1 MEFIDQ
7 ASSGKNNFFSYLTG
21 TLIILGLF
29 LLGNSALFFYL
40 NFQFPNEPIDSW
52 TQSKITASLGK
63 TELLFWLT
71 FPFALVFFGL
81 IFHINK
87 VHGRTISSI
96 FTGKEKYNWKRSFF
110 SFGLVFG
117 ILALSLVVQ
126 SFFGLDLQFQFDI
139 QKFLP
144 LLLVSLIM
152 LSIQTT
158 CEEVIFRS
166 YLLQGFKN
174 RLRSNK
180 AAVLISGIMF
190 GAIHIGNPDYKN
202 EKDGGYFAGAIVDW
216 DFEPTEIYFREF
228 DENVPT
234 DNGGANQQF
243 KFKFLDQYK
252 PDIDKLLKI
261 ALDNSPI
268 KKVCFLTDYQ
278 FGPEDGKTEIIF
290 TISDFWAQ
298 HDSDGLNLNTIYEMY
313 GL

>member
-7 ASSGKNNFFSYLTG
+7 ASSGKNNFFTYLTG

-29 LLGNSALFFYL
+29 LFGNFALFFYL

-81 IFHINK
+81 LFHINK

-96 FTGKEKYNWKRSFF
+96 FTGKEKFNWKRTFF

-117 ILALSLVVQ
+117 ILALSLVIQ

-144 LLLVSLIM
+144 LVLVSLIM

-166 YLLQGFKN
+166 YLLQGFKI

-180 AAVLISGIMF
+180 VAVLISGIMF
-190 GAIHIGNPDYKN
+190 GAIHIGNP
-202 EKDGGYFAGAIVDW
+202 EIQVIGYHILIYYMAVGIFLGLITLFDNGMELAIGYHAANNIFAAIVVTNDW
-216 DFEPTEIYFREF
+216 QAFQ
-228 DENVPT
+228 T
-234 DNGGANQQF
+234 DAL
-243 KFKFLDQYK
+243 FLDTTQ
-252 PDIDKLLKI
+252 PGFAWDVLLGLFVVLPFI
-261 ALDNSPI
+261 FFVFS
-268 KKVCFLTDYQ
+268 KKYNWQSLKEKWN
-278 FGPEDGKTEIIF
+278 G
-290 TISDFWAQ
+290 
-298 HDSDGLNLNTIYEMY
+298 
-313 GL
+313 

>member
-40 NFQFPNEPIDSW
+40 NFQFTNEPIDSW

-96 FTGKEKYNWKRSFF
+96 FTGKEKFNWKRTFF

-126 SFFGLDLQFQFDI
+126 RFFGHDLKFQFDI
-139 QKFLP
+139 NKFLP
-144 LLLVSLIM
+144 LLVVSLIM

-190 GAIHIGNPDYKN
+190 GAIHIGNP
-202 EKDGGYFAGAIVDW
+202 EIQVIGYHILIYYMAVGIFLGLITLFDNGMELAIGYHAANNIFAAIVVTNDW
-216 DFEPTEIYFREF
+216 QAFQ
-228 DENVPT
+228 T
-234 DNGGANQQF
+234 DAI
-243 KFKFLDQYK
+243 FLDTSQ
-252 PDIDKLLKI
+252 PGFAWDVLLGI
-261 ALDNSPI
+261 FVVLPFIFYVFS
-268 KKVCFLTDYQ
+268 KKYNWQSLKEKWND
-278 FGPEDGKTEIIF
+278 
-290 TISDFWAQ
+290 
-298 HDSDGLNLNTIYEMY
+298 
-313 GL
+313 

>member
-7 ASSGKNNFFSYLTG
+7 ASSGKNNFFTYLTG

-29 LLGNSALFFYL
+29 LFGNFALFFYL

-81 IFHINK
+81 LFHINK

-96 FTGKEKYNWKRSFF
+96 FTGKEKFNWKRTFF

-117 ILALSLVVQ
+117 ILALSLVIQ

-144 LLLVSLIM
+144 LVLVSLIM

-166 YLLQGFKN
+166 YLLQGFKY

-180 AAVLISGIMF
+180 VAVLISGIMF
-190 GAIHIGNPDYKN
+190 GAIHIGNP
-202 EKDGGYFAGAIVDW
+202 EIQVIGYHILIYYMAVGIFLGLITLFDNGMELAIGYHAANNIFAAIVVTNDW
-216 DFEPTEIYFREF
+216 QAFQ
-228 DENVPT
+228 T
-234 DNGGANQQF
+234 DAL
-243 KFKFLDQYK
+243 FLDTSQ
-252 PDIDKLLKI
+252 PGFAWDVLLGLFVVLPFI
-261 ALDNSPI
+261 FFVFS
-268 KKVCFLTDYQ
+268 KKYNWQSLKEKWN
-278 FGPEDGKTEIIF
+278 G
-290 TISDFWAQ
+290 
-298 HDSDGLNLNTIYEMY
+298 
-313 GL
+313 

>member
-96 FTGKEKYNWKRSFF
+96 FTGKEKFNWKRTFF

-126 SFFGLDLQFQFDI
+126 RFFGHDLKFQFDI
-139 QKFLP
+139 NKFLP
-144 LLLVSLIM
+144 LLVVSLIM

-190 GAIHIGNPDYKN
+190 GAIHIGNP
-202 EKDGGYFAGAIVDW
+202 EIQVIGYHILIYYMAVGIFLSFITLFDNGMELAIGYHAANNIFAAIVVTNDW
-216 DFEPTEIYFREF
+216 QAFQ
-228 DENVPT
+228 T
-234 DNGGANQQF
+234 DAI
-243 KFKFLDQYK
+243 FLDTSQ
-252 PDIDKLLKI
+252 PGFAWDVLLGI
-261 ALDNSPI
+261 FVVLPFIFYVFS
-268 KKVCFLTDYQ
+268 KKYNWQSLKEKWN
-278 FGPEDGKTEIIF
+278 G
-290 TISDFWAQ
+290 
-298 HDSDGLNLNTIYEMY
+298 
-313 GL
+313 

>member
-7 ASSGKNNFFSYLTG
+7 ASSGKNNFFTYLTG

-29 LLGNSALFFYL
+29 LFGNFALFFYL
-40 NFQFPNEPIDSW
+40 NFHFPNEPIDSW

-81 IFHINK
+81 LFHINK

-96 FTGKEKYNWKRSFF
+96 FTGKEKFNWKRTFF

-117 ILALSLVVQ
+117 ILALSLVIQ

-144 LLLVSLIM
+144 LVLVSLIM

-166 YLLQGFKN
+166 YLLQGFKY

-180 AAVLISGIMF
+180 VAVLISGIMF
-190 GAIHIGNPDYKN
+190 GAIHIGNP
-202 EKDGGYFAGAIVDW
+202 EIQVIGYHILIYYMAVGIFLGLITLFDNGMELAIGYHAANNIFAAIVVTNDW
-216 DFEPTEIYFREF
+216 QAFQ
-228 DENVPT
+228 T
-234 DNGGANQQF
+234 DAL
-243 KFKFLDQYK
+243 FLDTTQ
-252 PDIDKLLKI
+252 PGFAWDVLLGLFVVLPFI
-261 ALDNSPI
+261 FFVFS
-268 KKVCFLTDYQ
+268 KKYNWQSLKEKWN
-278 FGPEDGKTEIIF
+278 G
-290 TISDFWAQ
+290 
-298 HDSDGLNLNTIYEMY
+298 
-313 GL
+313 

>member
-7 ASSGKNNFFSYLTG
+7 ASSCKNNFFSYLTG

-96 FTGKEKYNWKRSFF
+96 FTGKEKFNWKRTFF

-126 SFFGLDLQFQFDI
+126 RFFGHDLKFQFDI
-139 QKFLP
+139 NKFLP
-144 LLLVSLIM
+144 LLVVSLIM

-190 GAIHIGNPDYKN
+190 GAIHIGNP
-202 EKDGGYFAGAIVDW
+202 EIQVIGYHILIYYMAVGIFLGLITLFDNGMELAIGYHAANNIFAAIVVTNDW
-216 DFEPTEIYFREF
+216 QAFQ
-228 DENVPT
+228 T
-234 DNGGANQQF
+234 DAI
-243 KFKFLDQYK
+243 FLDTSQ
-252 PDIDKLLKI
+252 PGFAWDVLLGI
-261 ALDNSPI
+261 FVVLPFIFYVFS
-268 KKVCFLTDYQ
+268 KKYNWQSLKEKWN
-278 FGPEDGKTEIIF
+278 G
-290 TISDFWAQ
+290 
-298 HDSDGLNLNTIYEMY
+298 
-313 GL
+313 

>member
-7 ASSGKNNFFSYLTG
+7 ASSGKNNFFTYLTG

-29 LLGNSALFFYL
+29 LFGNFALFFYL

-52 TQSKITASLGK
+52 SQSKITASLGK

-81 IFHINK
+81 LFHINK

-96 FTGKEKYNWKRSFF
+96 FTGKEKFNWKRTFF

-117 ILALSLVVQ
+117 ILALSLVIQ

-144 LLLVSLIM
+144 LVLVSLIM

-166 YLLQGFKN
+166 YLLQGFKI

-180 AAVLISGIMF
+180 VAVLISGIMF
-190 GAIHIGNPDYKN
+190 GAIHIGNP
-202 EKDGGYFAGAIVDW
+202 EIQVIGYHILVYYIAVGIFLGLITLFDNGMELAIGYHAANNIFAAIVVTNDW
-216 DFEPTEIYFREF
+216 QAFQ
-228 DENVPT
+228 T
-234 DNGGANQQF
+234 DAL
-243 KFKFLDQYK
+243 FLDTSQ
-252 PDIDKLLKI
+252 PGFAWDVLLGLFVVLPFI
-261 ALDNSPI
+261 FFVFS
-268 KKVCFLTDYQ
+268 KKYNWQSLKEKWN
-278 FGPEDGKTEIIF
+278 G
-290 TISDFWAQ
+290 
-298 HDSDGLNLNTIYEMY
+298 
-313 GL
+313 

>member
-96 FTGKEKYNWKRSFF
+96 FTGKEKFNWKRTFF

-126 SFFGLDLQFQFDI
+126 RFFGHDLKFQFDI
-139 QKFLP
+139 NKFLP
-144 LLLVSLIM
+144 LLVVSLIM

-190 GAIHIGNPDYKN
+190 GAIHIGNP
-202 EKDGGYFAGAIVDW
+202 EIQAIGYHILVYYIVVGIFLGLITLFDNGMELAIGYHAANNIFAAIVVTNDW
-216 DFEPTEIYFREF
+216 QAFQ
-228 DENVPT
+228 T
-234 DNGGANQQF
+234 DAI
-243 KFKFLDQYK
+243 FLDTSQ
-252 PDIDKLLKI
+252 PGFAWDVLLGI
-261 ALDNSPI
+261 FVVLPFIFYVFS
-268 KKVCFLTDYQ
+268 KKYNWQSLKEKWN
-278 FGPEDGKTEIIF
+278 G
-290 TISDFWAQ
+290 
-298 HDSDGLNLNTIYEMY
+298 
-313 GL
+313 

>member
-7 ASSGKNNFFSYLTG
+7 ASSGKNNFFTYLTG

-29 LLGNSALFFYL
+29 LFGNFALFFYL

-81 IFHINK
+81 LFHINK

-96 FTGKEKYNWKRSFF
+96 FTGKEKFNWKRTFF

-117 ILALSLVVQ
+117 ILALSLVIQ

-144 LLLVSLIM
+144 LVLVSLIM

-166 YLLQGFKN
+166 YLLQGFKY

-180 AAVLISGIMF
+180 VAVLISGIMF
-190 GAIHIGNPDYKN
+190 GAIHIGNP
-202 EKDGGYFAGAIVDW
+202 EIQVIGYHILVYYIAVGIFLGLITLFDNGMELAIGYHAANNIFAAIVVTNDW
-216 DFEPTEIYFREF
+216 QAFQ
-228 DENVPT
+228 T
-234 DNGGANQQF
+234 DAL
-243 KFKFLDQYK
+243 FLDTSQ
-252 PDIDKLLKI
+252 PGFEWDVLLGLFVVLPFI
-261 ALDNSPI
+261 FFVFS
-268 KKVCFLTDYQ
+268 KKYNWQSLKEKWN
-278 FGPEDGKTEIIF
+278 G
-290 TISDFWAQ
+290 
-298 HDSDGLNLNTIYEMY
+298 
-313 GL
+313 

>member
-7 ASSGKNNFFSYLTG
+7 ASSGKNNFFTYLTG

-29 LLGNSALFFYL
+29 LFGNFALFFYL

-52 TQSKITASLGK
+52 SQSKITASLGK

-81 IFHINK
+81 LFHINK

-96 FTGKEKYNWKRSFF
+96 FTGKEKFNWKRTFF

-117 ILALSLVVQ
+117 ILALSLVIQ

-144 LLLVSLIM
+144 LVLVSLIM

-166 YLLQGFKN
+166 YLLQGFKI

-180 AAVLISGIMF
+180 VAVLISGIMF
-190 GAIHIGNPDYKN
+190 GAIHIGNP
-202 EKDGGYFAGAIVDW
+202 EIQVIGYHILIYYMAVGIFLGLITLFDNGMELAIGYHAANNIFAAIVVTNDW
-216 DFEPTEIYFREF
+216 QAFQ
-228 DENVPT
+228 T
-234 DNGGANQQF
+234 DAL
-243 KFKFLDQYK
+243 FLDTTQ
-252 PDIDKLLKI
+252 PGFAWDVLLGLFVVLPFI
-261 ALDNSPI
+261 FFVFS
-268 KKVCFLTDYQ
+268 KKYNWQSLKEKWN
-278 FGPEDGKTEIIF
+278 G
-290 TISDFWAQ
+290 
-298 HDSDGLNLNTIYEMY
+298 
-313 GL
+313 

>member
-7 ASSGKNNFFSYLTG
+7 ASSGKNNFFTYLTG

-29 LLGNSALFFYL
+29 LFGNFALFFYL

-81 IFHINK
+81 LFHINK

-96 FTGKEKYNWKRSFF
+96 FTGKEKFNWKRTFF

-117 ILALSLVVQ
+117 ILALSLVIQ

-144 LLLVSLIM
+144 LVLVSLIM

-166 YLLQGFKN
+166 YLLQGFKY

-180 AAVLISGIMF
+180 VAVLISGIMF
-190 GAIHIGNPDYKN
+190 GAIHIGNP
-202 EKDGGYFAGAIVDW
+202 EIQVIGYHILIYYMAVGIFLGLITLFDNGMELAIGYHAANNIFAAIVVTNDW
-216 DFEPTEIYFREF
+216 QAFQ
-228 DENVPT
+228 T
-234 DNGGANQQF
+234 DAL
-243 KFKFLDQYK
+243 FLDTTQ
-252 PDIDKLLKI
+252 PGFAWDVLLGLFVVLPFI
-261 ALDNSPI
+261 FFVFS
-268 KKVCFLTDYQ
+268 KKYNWQSLKEKWN
-278 FGPEDGKTEIIF
+278 G
-290 TISDFWAQ
+290 
-298 HDSDGLNLNTIYEMY
+298 
-313 GL
+313 

>member
-7 ASSGKNNFFSYLTG
+7 ASSGKNNFFTYLTG

-29 LLGNSALFFYL
+29 LFGNFALFFYL

-81 IFHINK
+81 LFHINK

-96 FTGKEKYNWKRSFF
+96 FTGKEKFNWKRTFF

-117 ILALSLVVQ
+117 ILALSLVIQ

-144 LLLVSLIM
+144 LIMVSLIM

-166 YLLQGFKN
+166 YLLQGFKI

-180 AAVLISGIMF
+180 VAVLISGIMF
-190 GAIHIGNPDYKN
+190 GAIHIGNP
-202 EKDGGYFAGAIVDW
+202 EIQVIGYHILIYYMAVGIFLGLITLFDNGMELAIGYHAANNIFAAIVVTNDW
-216 DFEPTEIYFREF
+216 QAFQ
-228 DENVPT
+228 T
-234 DNGGANQQF
+234 DAL
-243 KFKFLDQYK
+243 FLDTSQ
-252 PDIDKLLKI
+252 PGFAWDVLLGLFVVLPFI
-261 ALDNSPI
+261 FFVFS
-268 KKVCFLTDYQ
+268 KKYNWQSLKEKWN
-278 FGPEDGKTEIIF
+278 G
-290 TISDFWAQ
+290 
-298 HDSDGLNLNTIYEMY
+298 
-313 GL
+313 

>member
-96 FTGKEKYNWKRSFF
+96 FTGKEKFNWKRTFF

-126 SFFGLDLQFQFDI
+126 RFFGHDLKFQFDI
-139 QKFLP
+139 NKFLP
-144 LLLVSLIM
+144 LLVVSLIM

-158 CEEVIFRS
+158 CEELIFRS

-190 GAIHIGNPDYKN
+190 GAIHIGNP
-202 EKDGGYFAGAIVDW
+202 EIQVIGYHILIYYMAVGIFLGLITLFDNGMELAIGYHAANNIFAAIVVTNDW
-216 DFEPTEIYFREF
+216 QAFQ
-228 DENVPT
+228 T
-234 DNGGANQQF
+234 DAI
-243 KFKFLDQYK
+243 FLDTSQ
-252 PDIDKLLKI
+252 PGFAWGVLLGI
-261 ALDNSPI
+261 FVVLPFIFYVFS
-268 KKVCFLTDYQ
+268 KKYNWQSLKEKWN
-278 FGPEDGKTEIIF
+278 G
-290 TISDFWAQ
+290 
-298 HDSDGLNLNTIYEMY
+298 
-313 GL
+313 

>member
-96 FTGKEKYNWKRSFF
+96 FTGKEKFNWKRTFF

-126 SFFGLDLQFQFDI
+126 RFFGHDLKFQFDI
-139 QKFLP
+139 NKFLP
-144 LLLVSLIM
+144 LLVVSLIM

-190 GAIHIGNPDYKN
+190 GAIHIGNP
-202 EKDGGYFAGAIVDW
+202 EIQVIGYHILIYYMAVGIFLGLITLFDNGMELAIGYHAANNIFAAIVVTNDW
-216 DFEPTEIYFREF
+216 QAFQ
-228 DENVPT
+228 T
-234 DNGGANQQF
+234 DAI
-243 KFKFLDQYK
+243 FLDTSQ
-252 PDIDKLLKI
+252 PGFAWDVLLGI
-261 ALDNSPI
+261 FVVLPFIFYVFS
-268 KKVCFLTDYQ
+268 KKYNWQSLKEKWN
-278 FGPEDGKTEIIF
+278 G
-290 TISDFWAQ
+290 
-298 HDSDGLNLNTIYEMY
+298 
-313 GL
+313 

>member
-96 FTGKEKYNWKRSFF
+96 FTGKEKFNWKRTFF

-126 SFFGLDLQFQFDI
+126 RFFGHDLKFQFDI
-139 QKFLP
+139 NKFLP
-144 LLLVSLIM
+144 LLVVSLIM

-190 GAIHIGNPDYKN
+190 GAIHIGNP
-202 EKDGGYFAGAIVDW
+202 EIQVIGYHILVYYIVVGIFLGLITLFDNGMELAIGYHAANNIFAAIVVTNDW
-216 DFEPTEIYFREF
+216 QAFQ
-228 DENVPT
+228 T
-234 DNGGANQQF
+234 DAI
-243 KFKFLDQYK
+243 FLDTSQ
-252 PDIDKLLKI
+252 PGFAWDVLLGI
-261 ALDNSPI
+261 FVVLPFIFYVFS
-268 KKVCFLTDYQ
+268 KKYNWQSLKEKWN
-278 FGPEDGKTEIIF
+278 G
-290 TISDFWAQ
+290 
-298 HDSDGLNLNTIYEMY
+298 
-313 GL
+313 

>member
-7 ASSGKNNFFSYLTG
+7 ASSGKNNFFTYLTG

-29 LLGNSALFFYL
+29 LFGNFALFFYL

-81 IFHINK
+81 LFHINK
-87 VHGRTISSI
+87 VHGRTILSI
-96 FTGKEKYNWKRSFF
+96 FSGKENFNWKRSFF
-110 SFGLVFG
+110 SFGLVFV

-126 SFFGLDLQFQFDI
+126 SFFGHDLKFQFDI
-139 QKFLP
+139 NKFLP
-144 LLLVSLIM
+144 LLLVSVIM

-166 YLLQGFKN
+166 YLLQGIKN

-190 GAIHIGNPDYKN
+190 GAIHIGNPEIQAIGSHILIYYIAVGIFLGLITLFDN
-202 EKDGGYFAGAIVDW
+202 GMELAMGYHAANNIFAAIVVTNDW
-216 DFEPTEIYFREF
+216 QAFQ
-228 DENVPT
+228 T
-234 DNGGANQQF
+234 DAL
-243 KFKFLDQYK
+243 FLDKSQPGFAWDILLGILVVLPLIFVVFYK
-252 PDIDKLLKI
+252 KYNWQSLKEKW
-261 ALDNSPI
+261 N
-268 KKVCFLTDYQ
+268 
-278 FGPEDGKTEIIF
+278 G
-290 TISDFWAQ
+290 
-298 HDSDGLNLNTIYEMY
+298 
-313 GL
+313 

>member
-87 VHGRTISSI
+87 VHVRTISSI
-96 FTGKEKYNWKRSFF
+96 FTGKEKFNWKRTFF

-126 SFFGLDLQFQFDI
+126 SFFGHDLKFQFDI
-139 QKFLP
+139 NKFLP
-144 LLLVSLIM
+144 LLVVSLIM

-190 GAIHIGNPDYKN
+190 GAIHIGNP
-202 EKDGGYFAGAIVDW
+202 EIQVIGYHILVYYMAVGIFLGLITLFDNGMELAIGYHAANNIFAAIVVTNDW
-216 DFEPTEIYFREF
+216 QAFQ
-228 DENVPT
+228 T
-234 DNGGANQQF
+234 DAL
-243 KFKFLDQYK
+243 FLDTSQPGFAWDVLLGIFVVLPFIFYVFSKKYK
-252 PDIDKLLKI
+252 WQSLKEKW
-261 ALDNSPI
+261 N
-268 KKVCFLTDYQ
+268 V
-278 FGPEDGKTEIIF
+278 
-290 TISDFWAQ
+290 
-298 HDSDGLNLNTIYEMY
+298 
-313 GL
+313 

>member
-7 ASSGKNNFFSYLTG
+7 ASSGKNNFFTYLTG

-29 LLGNSALFFYL
+29 LFGNFALFFYL

-81 IFHINK
+81 LFHINK

-96 FTGKEKYNWKRSFF
+96 FTGKEKFNWKRTFF

-117 ILALSLVVQ
+117 ILALSLVIQ

-144 LLLVSLIM
+144 LIMVSLIM

-166 YLLQGFKN
+166 YLLQGFKI

-180 AAVLISGIMF
+180 VAVLISGIMF
-190 GAIHIGNPDYKN
+190 GAIHIGNP
-202 EKDGGYFAGAIVDW
+202 EIQVIGYHILIYYMAVGIFLGLITLFDNGMELAIGYHAANNIFAAIVVTNDW
-216 DFEPTEIYFREF
+216 QAFQ
-228 DENVPT
+228 T
-234 DNGGANQQF
+234 DAL
-243 KFKFLDQYK
+243 FLDTTQ
-252 PDIDKLLKI
+252 PGFAWDVLLGLFVVLPFI
-261 ALDNSPI
+261 FFVFS
-268 KKVCFLTDYQ
+268 KKYNWQSLKEKWN
-278 FGPEDGKTEIIF
+278 G
-290 TISDFWAQ
+290 
-298 HDSDGLNLNTIYEMY
+298 
-313 GL
+313 

>member
-7 ASSGKNNFFSYLTG
+7 ASSGKNNFFTYLTG

-29 LLGNSALFFYL
+29 LFGNFALFFYL

-81 IFHINK
+81 LFHINK

-96 FTGKEKYNWKRSFF
+96 FTGKEKFNWKRTFF
-110 SFGLVFG
+110 SFGLVFV

-126 SFFGLDLQFQFDI
+126 SFFGHDLKFQFDF

-144 LLLVSLIM
+144 LFLVSVFM

-166 YLLQGFKN
+166 YLLQGIKN

-190 GAIHIGNPDYKN
+190 GVIHIGNP
-202 EKDGGYFAGAIVDW
+202 EIQAIGYHILVYYIAVGIFLGLITLFDNGMELAIGYHAANNIFAAIVVTNDW
-216 DFEPTEIYFREF
+216 QAFQ
-228 DENVPT
+228 T
-234 DNGGANQQF
+234 DAL
-243 KFKFLDQYK
+243 FLDTSQ
-252 PDIDKLLKI
+252 PGFAWDILLGMFVVLPFI
-261 ALDNSPI
+261 FYVFS
-268 KKVCFLTDYQ
+268 KKYN
-278 FGPEDGKTEIIF
+278 
-290 TISDFWAQ
+290 WA
-298 HDSDGLNLNTIYEMY
+298 SLKEKWNG
-313 GL
+313 

>member
-190 GAIHIGNPDYKN
+190 GAIHIGNP
-202 EKDGGYFAGAIVDW
+202 EIQAIGYHILVYYIVVGIFLGSITLFDNGMELAIGYHAANNIFAAIVVTNDW
-216 DFEPTEIYFREF
+216 QAFQ
-228 DENVPT
+228 T
-234 DNGGANQQF
+234 DAI
-243 KFKFLDQYK
+243 FLDTSQPGFAWDVILGMFVVLPFIFYVFSK
-252 PDIDKLLKI
+252 KYNWQSLKEKW
-261 ALDNSPI
+261 N
-268 KKVCFLTDYQ
+268 
-278 FGPEDGKTEIIF
+278 G
-290 TISDFWAQ
+290 
-298 HDSDGLNLNTIYEMY
+298 
-313 GL
+313 

>member
-7 ASSGKNNFFSYLTG
+7 ASSGKSNFFSYFTG
-21 TLIILGLF
+21 VLVILGLF

-52 TQSKITASLGK
+52 TQSKITAYLGK

-81 IFHINK
+81 LFHINK
-87 VHGRTISSI
+87 VHGRKISSI
-96 FTGKEKYNWKRSFF
+96 FTGKEKFNWKRSFF

-126 SFFGLDLQFQFDI
+126 SFFGLDLKFQFDI

-144 LLLVSLIM
+144 LILVSLIL

-166 YLLQGFKN
+166 YLLQGIKN

-190 GAIHIGNPDYKN
+190 GAIHIGNP
-202 EKDGGYFAGAIVDW
+202 EIQAIGYHILVYYIAVGIFLGLITLFDNGMELAIGYHAANNIFAAIVVTNDW
-216 DFEPTEIYFREF
+216 QAFQ
-228 DENVPT
+228 T
-234 DNGGANQQF
+234 DAL
-243 KFKFLDQYK
+243 FLDTSQ
-252 PDIDKLLKI
+252 PGFAWDVLLGLFVVLPFI
-261 ALDNSPI
+261 FFVFS
-268 KKVCFLTDYQ
+268 KKYNWQSLKEKWN
-278 FGPEDGKTEIIF
+278 G
-290 TISDFWAQ
+290 
-298 HDSDGLNLNTIYEMY
+298 
-313 GL
+313 

>member
-52 TQSKITASLGK
+52 TQSKITTSLGK

-87 VHGRTISSI
+87 VHVRTISSI
-96 FTGKEKYNWKRSFF
+96 FTGKEKFNWKRTFF

-126 SFFGLDLQFQFDI
+126 SFFGHDLKFQFDI
-139 QKFLP
+139 NKFLP
-144 LLLVSLIM
+144 LLVVSLIM

-190 GAIHIGNPDYKN
+190 GAIHIGNP
-202 EKDGGYFAGAIVDW
+202 EIQVIGYHILVYYMAVGIFLGLITLFDNGMELAIGYHAANNIFAAIVVTNDW
-216 DFEPTEIYFREF
+216 QAFQ
-228 DENVPT
+228 T
-234 DNGGANQQF
+234 DALF
-243 KFKFLDQYK
+243 
-252 PDIDKLLKI
+252 
-261 ALDNSPI
+261 LDNSQPGFAWDVLLGI
-268 KKVCFLTDYQ
+268 FVVLPFIFYVFSKKYNWQSLKEKWN
-278 FGPEDGKTEIIF
+278 G
-290 TISDFWAQ
+290 
-298 HDSDGLNLNTIYEMY
+298 
-313 GL
+313 

>member
-96 FTGKEKYNWKRSFF
+96 FTGKEKFNWKRTFF

-126 SFFGLDLQFQFDI
+126 SFFGHDLKFQFDI
-139 QKFLP
+139 NKFLP
-144 LLLVSLIM
+144 LLVVSLIM

-174 RLRSNK
+174 RLRINK

-190 GAIHIGNPDYKN
+190 GAIHIGNP
-202 EKDGGYFAGAIVDW
+202 EIQVIGYHILVYYIVVGIFLGLITLFDNGMELAIGYHAANNIFAAIVVTNDW
-216 DFEPTEIYFREF
+216 QAFQ
-228 DENVPT
+228 T
-234 DNGGANQQF
+234 DAI
-243 KFKFLDQYK
+243 FLDTSQ
-252 PDIDKLLKI
+252 PGFAWDVLLGI
-261 ALDNSPI
+261 FVVLPFIFYVFS
-268 KKVCFLTDYQ
+268 KKYNWQSLKEKWN
-278 FGPEDGKTEIIF
+278 G
-290 TISDFWAQ
+290 
-298 HDSDGLNLNTIYEMY
+298 
-313 GL
+313 

>member
-7 ASSGKNNFFSYLTG
+7 ASSGKNNFFTYLTG

-29 LLGNSALFFYL
+29 LFGNFALFFYL

-81 IFHINK
+81 LFHINK

-96 FTGKEKYNWKRSFF
+96 FTGKEKFNWKRTFF

-117 ILALSLVVQ
+117 ILALSLVIQ

-144 LLLVSLIM
+144 LVLVSLIM

-166 YLLQGFKN
+166 YLLQGFKI

-180 AAVLISGIMF
+180 VAVLISGIMF
-190 GAIHIGNPDYKN
+190 GAIHIGNP
-202 EKDGGYFAGAIVDW
+202 EIQVIGYHILIYYMAVGIFLGLITLFDNGMELAIGYHAANNIFAAIVVTNDW
-216 DFEPTEIYFREF
+216 QAFQ
-228 DENVPT
+228 T
-234 DNGGANQQF
+234 DAL
-243 KFKFLDQYK
+243 FLDTSQ
-252 PDIDKLLKI
+252 PGFAWDVLLGLFVVLPFI
-261 ALDNSPI
+261 FFVFS
-268 KKVCFLTDYQ
+268 KKYNWQSLKEKWN
-278 FGPEDGKTEIIF
+278 G
-290 TISDFWAQ
+290 
-298 HDSDGLNLNTIYEMY
+298 
-313 GL
+313 

>member
-1 MEFIDQ
+1 
-7 ASSGKNNFFSYLTG
+7 
-21 TLIILGLF
+21 
-29 LLGNSALFFYL
+29 L

-81 IFHINK
+81 LFHINK

-96 FTGKEKYNWKRSFF
+96 FTGKEKFNWKRTFF

-117 ILALSLVVQ
+117 ILALSLVIQ

-144 LLLVSLIM
+144 LIMVSLIM

-166 YLLQGFKN
+166 YLLQGFKI

-180 AAVLISGIMF
+180 VAVLISGIMF
-190 GAIHIGNPDYKN
+190 GVIHIGNP
-202 EKDGGYFAGAIVDW
+202 EIQVIGYHILIYYMAVGIFLGLITLFDNGMELAIGYHAANNIFAAIVVTNDW
-216 DFEPTEIYFREF
+216 QAFQ
-228 DENVPT
+228 T
-234 DNGGANQQF
+234 DAL
-243 KFKFLDQYK
+243 FLDTSQ
-252 PDIDKLLKI
+252 PGFAWDVLLGLFVVLPFI
-261 ALDNSPI
+261 FFVFS
-268 KKVCFLTDYQ
+268 KKYNWQSLKENWN
-278 FGPEDGKTEIIF
+278 G
-290 TISDFWAQ
+290 
-298 HDSDGLNLNTIYEMY
+298 
-313 GL
+313 